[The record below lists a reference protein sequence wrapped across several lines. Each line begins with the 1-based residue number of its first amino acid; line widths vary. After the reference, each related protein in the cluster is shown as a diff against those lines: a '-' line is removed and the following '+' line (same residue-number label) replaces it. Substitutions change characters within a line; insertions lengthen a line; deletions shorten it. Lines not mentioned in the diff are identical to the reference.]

1 MYVDGRVGGQMGTFV
16 IICEF
21 LVSKFIC
28 SLTYFFVSPKSTL
41 GVLYQ
46 LFMGVYGAEKNVSH
60 PTHGSSAEFKQGD
73 ALLSSSSFFIINK
86 CPVAAVY

>member
-16 IICEF
+16 IVCEF

-28 SLTYFFVSPKSTL
+28 SLTYFFFVSPKSTL

-46 LFMGVYGAEKNVSH
+46 LFMDVYRAEKNVSH

-73 ALLSSSSFFIINK
+73 ALLSSSSFFLL
-86 CPVAAVY
+86 